1 MPPCRHVLFGFCLET
16 DYRFRTPM
24 TPAPPG
30 RAHDLQFQLVQV
42 AEPQTFEPVTC
53 LFQSAEKNRFGESSV
68 QGYALPTGIVM
79 RFPRIADFWLCPGK
93 IHCELHDPS
102 LEFMVEIC
110 LLGHVMAY
118 YLELSGLAALHAG
131 AVVHG
136 EKAVLFAAD
145 RTGGKSTMVA
155 SLVKEGFPLLAD
167 DISALTAHEGTV
179 YCRHGFPQMK
189 LTPEQVERFVG
200 DFDDFPLVHPS
211 FAKLSVPASRV
222 GEVQSTT
229 LPVACI
235 YLLER
240 GLPGKPAGGAE
251 RVRIEPVAAGEAM
264 IQLVRHAFLVQ
275 LLDAHAHC
283 RLLGQAHSSAKQGLK
298 ASRFH
303 LLARI
308 TQSVPV
314 KRLCYP
320 SGYEYLPAVH
330 RAIEADLAKPAADA
344 SVNRH
349 KNEDVVLAS
358 ASRWESA
365 LR

>member
-1 MPPCRHVLFGFCLET
+1 MPPSRHVLFGFCLET

-24 TPAPPG
+24 SAAPYD
-30 RAHDLQFQLVQV
+30 RACDLRFQLVLI
-42 AEPQTFEPVTC
+42 AEVHAFEADTC
-53 LFQSAEKNRFGESSV
+53 LFQSAEKNRFGESIV
-68 QGYALPTGIVM
+68 QGYASPTGMVM
-79 RFPRIADFWLCPGK
+79 RFPRVADFWLSPGK
-93 IHCELHDPS
+93 IRCELHDPE

-155 SLVKEGFPLLAD
+155 SMVEGGFPLLAD
-167 DISALTAHEGTV
+167 DISALTAHDGTV
-179 YCRHGFPQMK
+179 YCRPGFPQMK
-189 LTPEQVERFVG
+189 LTPEQAARFVG
-200 DFDDFPLVHPS
+200 EFDDFPLVHPS

-222 GEVQSTT
+222 GEVVSAT

-240 GLPGKPAGGAE
+240 CLPGKQAEGAD

-264 IQLVRHAFLVQ
+264 IQLVRHAFLMH
-275 LLDAHAHC
+275 LLDAHVDC
-283 RLLGQAHSSAKQGLK
+283 RLLGQAQSSAKHGLK

-308 TQSVPV
+308 AQSVSV

-320 SGYEYLPAVH
+320 SGYEHLPAVH
-330 RAIEADLAKPAADA
+330 RAIEADLATPAADA
-344 SVNRH
+344 TVNRH
-349 KNEDVVLAS
+349 KNEDDVLAS
-358 ASRWESA
+358 ASRWESS

>member
-1 MPPCRHVLFGFCLET
+1 MLPYRHVLFGFCLET

-24 TPAPPG
+24 TAASPG
-30 RAHDLQFQLVQV
+30 RAHDLRFQLVQV
-42 AEPQTFEPVTC
+42 AEPQTFEPDAC
-53 LFQSAEKNRFGESSV
+53 LFQSAGKNRFGESSV
-68 QGYALPTGIVM
+68 QGYASPTGMVM
-79 RFPRIADFWLCPGK
+79 RFPRVADFWLSPGN
-93 IHCELHDPS
+93 IRCELHDPA

-155 SLVKEGFPLLAD
+155 SMVEGGFPLLAD
-167 DISALTAHEGTV
+167 DISALTAHDGTV

-189 LTPEQVERFVG
+189 LTPEQTARFVG
-200 DFDDFPLVHPS
+200 EFGDFPLVHPS

-222 GEVQSTT
+222 GEVVSAT

-235 YLLER
+235 YLLKR
-240 GLPGKPAGGAE
+240 CLPGKQAGGAD

-264 IQLVRHAFLVQ
+264 IQLVRHAFLVH
-275 LLDAHAHC
+275 LLDAHADC
-283 RLLGQAHSSAKQGLK
+283 RLLGQARSSAESGLH

-308 TQSVPV
+308 AQSVSV

-320 SGYEYLPAVH
+320 SGYEHLPAVH
-330 RAIEADLAKPAADA
+330 RAIEADLAAPAADA
-344 SVNRH
+344 TVNRH
-349 KNEDVVLAS
+349 KQDDSPVS
-358 ASRWESA
+358 AGRRESS